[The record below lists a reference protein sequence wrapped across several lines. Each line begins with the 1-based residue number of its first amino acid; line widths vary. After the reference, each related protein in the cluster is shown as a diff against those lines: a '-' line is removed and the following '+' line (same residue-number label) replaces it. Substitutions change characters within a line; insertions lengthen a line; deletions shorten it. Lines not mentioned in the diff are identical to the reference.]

1 MILNIVTALML
12 LEVSYR
18 APATTTDINLL
29 VECSNGFFSSSTFP
43 SRSGTG
49 YREIKGD
56 MDGTCI
62 LYMEAYNKPPGKDE
76 KVVDREQRKFFAM
89 GPLSRGRN

>member
-56 MDGTCI
+56 MDGACI
-62 LYMEAYNKPPGKDE
+62 LYMEAYDKDE